1 MLKMKMKNLNIFL
14 SLVLVGL
21 MYHTPTFLHDV
32 ATNMIG
38 RSILLITLVYL
49 ALACEFSCSVIFALI
64 IIVLFQNTIEG
75 FTEGIDDGVDDLEE
89 EEEEPMN
96 NKEGMDEAGDA
107 KDSAKDSLKSGARAG
122 SDALAE
128 STGVSF
134 SRKISSMGDFASA
147 TYKNAMGLA
156 GQTAKMTSGFENKQE
171 GFLGMNFVKDA
182 KLFKNLSNNIFGNM
196 TDLDRSIKTNSEKAT
211 ISSTKDFN

>member
-1 MLKMKMKNLNIFL
+1 MKMKNLNIFL

-21 MYHTPTFLHDV
+21 MYHTPAFLHDV
-32 ATNMIG
+32 ATNIIG
-38 RSILLITLVYL
+38 RSVLLITLVYL
-49 ALACEFSCSVIFALI
+49 ALVCEFSCAVIFALI
-64 IIVLFQNTIEG
+64 VIVLFHNTVEG
-75 FTEGIDDGVDDLEE
+75 FVEGMETTDDDEE
-89 EEEEPMN
+89 EG
-96 NKEGMDEAGDA
+96 KEGMDEAGDA
-107 KDSAKDSLKSGARAG
+107 KDSAKDSLKSGAGAG

-134 SRKISSMGDFASA
+134 SRDIKSMGDFASA

-171 GFLGMNFVKDA
+171 GFLGMNLVKDA
-182 KLFKNLSNNIFGNM
+182 KIFKNLSNSIFGNI

>member
-1 MLKMKMKNLNIFL
+1 MKNLNIFL

-64 IIVLFQNTIEG
+64 IIVLFQNTLEG
-75 FTEGIDDGVDDLEE
+75 FTEGMDHDIDDLEE
-89 EEEEPMN
+89 EEEEEAMN

-107 KDSAKDSLKSGARAG
+107 KDSAKDSLKSGAGAG

-134 SRKISSMGDFASA
+134 SRKIRSMGDFASA

-156 GQTAKMTSGFENKQE
+156 GQTAKLTSGFENKQE